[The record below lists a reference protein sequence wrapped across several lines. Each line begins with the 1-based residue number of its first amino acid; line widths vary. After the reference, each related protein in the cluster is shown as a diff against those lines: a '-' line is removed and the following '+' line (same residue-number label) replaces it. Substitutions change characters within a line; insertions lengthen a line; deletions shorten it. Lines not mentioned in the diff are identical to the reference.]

1 MVRISNEA
9 MWEETGLEVLAD
21 LGWTVLTGEDIA
33 PYKQERESW
42 ADPIIQP
49 RLAKALVRLNPTVPT
64 TYLQQAQAE
73 ILRPR
78 SADAITE
85 NFRLHQAMTAGY
97 RELSYLDTDGVEQT
111 PTIRLISP
119 RVEDNE
125 WLAVNQV
132 RLQDSEHHRRL
143 DIALYCNGLLVAVI
157 ELKDAGNERTSSA
170 GAHAQLATYV
180 REFPLAFRSVL
191 LTVASDG
198 VTALYGTPFTGL
210 DHFSPWN
217 VDDDGAVIRPG
228 ERVDYDDEYAS
239 PLAILLRG
247 LFNQERFGQLLR
259 GYTAFASSKESGLV
273 KRIAKPHQYFAVT
286 KAVGSTVEATR
297 GDGRAGVVWHTQG
310 SGKSMEME
318 LYAAAIHREPAL
330 GNPTLI
336 VITDRKELDGQLFDT
351 FEASTLVPEKPVRIT
366 SRAQL
371 REALTGRATGGL
383 FFTTLQK
390 FGLTRDERQAGQRHP
405 LLTDRRN
412 VLVIVDEAHRSHY
425 DDLDGYAAHLHDAL
439 PHASFIAFTGT
450 PISFAERNTRQVF
463 GDYVDVY
470 DLSRAVEDGA
480 TVPVYFEPRHIT
492 MARAEGVTDED
503 IDAAADEATLD
514 LDDIER
520 RRIEAAV
527 ARINEVY
534 GHPDRI
540 RALATD
546 LLAHWSQRKA
556 TMRTTIEV
564 DGKAMIVCA
573 TREIAARLYDEI
585 VRQRREAGDDTWHSD
600 ALDGGKIKVVY
611 SGSITDTEPISR
623 HVRKEH
629 EQKTVKARVKK
640 AEDPLEL
647 VIVKDMMLTGFDAPC
662 LHTLYVDRPL
672 KGALLMQTLARVNR
686 TFRGK
691 DNGLLVGY
699 APLTESLEQALAEY
713 SDTDKA
719 TKPQGRGS
727 HEQVALAL
735 ELLASLDGLVPFD
748 WHARLAADSSHRAF
762 LNVALAAVE
771 ELLAPDARRTA
782 DALPTTR
789 RTDGPSRAEFDD
801 EPDAPVPPLVR
812 YRKLAAQLNRGW
824 SIGGG
829 SEVLVERDLDFRFHS
844 NVRVMLA
851 KLDAE
856 NRAAEGRPVS
866 EDVERLLRSLI
877 AETTGSGEVIDIYAA
892 AGIERPDLARLTPEA
907 LEAIRKVERP
917 HMAIE
922 ALRAALRADADAVT
936 GGNIARERQ
945 FSQRLAELRNRYLN
959 SQLTAAEIIEELIRM
974 AKDIAA
980 EARRGE
986 QFDPPLGRRELATY
1000 DALASNE
1007 SADLIMGQD
1016 TLARIARELVEVVRR
1031 DVKTDW
1037 TVREDVRAKL
1047 RASIKRLLVKYDYPP
1062 DQQQD
1067 AISRV
1072 IEQMELFAAKEA
1084 A

>member
-1 MVRISNEA
+1 MARYTANEA
-9 MWEETGLEVLAD
+9 AWEAIALEILAEVEWETM
-21 LGWTVLTGEDIA
+21 TGEEIS
-33 PYKQERESW
+33 PYHHQRATWS
-42 ADPIIQP
+42 DPIIQP
-49 RLAKALVRLNPTVPT
+49 RLAAALLRLNPTVPQA
-64 TYLQQAQAE
+64 YLEQAQAE
-73 ILRPR
+73 LLHPR

-85 NFRLHQAMTAGY
+85 NFRFHEAMTQGY
-97 RELSYLDTDGVEQT
+97 RGLSYVDADGIEQN
-111 PTIRLISP
+111 PTLRLISSKP
-119 RVEDNE
+119 DENE
-125 WLAVNQV
+125 YLAVNQV
-132 RLQDSEHHRRL
+132 RLTDREHDRRL
-143 DIALYCNGLLVAVI
+143 DVVLYCNGLPVAVI
-157 ELKDAGNERTSSA
+157 ELKDAGNARTSSA

-198 VTALYGTPFTGL
+198 VTAFYGTPFTGL

-217 VDDDGAVIRPG
+217 VDDNGAVVQPG
-228 ERVDYDDEYAS
+228 TPSQFFGGTSAS
-239 PLAILLRG
+239 ALEVLLAG
-247 LFNQERFGQLLR
+247 LFNVDRFGQLLR
-259 GYTAFASSKESGLV
+259 GYTAFAETDAGLV

-297 GDGRAGVVWHTQG
+297 SDGRAGVVWHTQG

-318 LYAAAIHREPAL
+318 LYAAAVHREAAL
-330 GNPTLI
+330 GNPTLV
-336 VITDRKELDGQLFDT
+336 VITDRNELDGQLHDT
-351 FEASTLVPEKPVRIT
+351 FVASKLVPETPVRIT

-371 REALTGRATGGL
+371 REALTGRATGGIL
-383 FFTTLQK
+383 FTTLQK
-390 FGLTRDERQAGQRHP
+390 FALTKDEKEAGRTHP
-405 LLTDRRN
+405 VLTDRRN

-425 DDLDGYAAHLHDAL
+425 DDIDGFARHLRDAL

-450 PISFAERNTRQVF
+450 PISFTERDTRATF

-470 DLSRAVEDGA
+470 DLSRAVADGA
-480 TVPVYFEPRHIT
+480 TVPVYFEPRHIE
-492 MARAEGVTDED
+492 MKRAAGVSDED

-520 RRIEAAV
+520 RRVEAAV
-527 ARINEVY
+527 ARITEVY

-546 LLAHWSQRKA
+546 LLAHWEQRKA

-564 DGKAMIVCA
+564 DGKAMVVCA
-573 TREIAARLYDEI
+573 PRVIAARLYDEI

-611 SGSITDTEPISR
+611 SGSISDTGIVGR

-629 EQKTVKARVKK
+629 EQKAVKARVKK
-640 AEDPLEL
+640 ADDPLEI

-699 APLTESLEQALAEY
+699 APLTESLERALADY
-713 SDTDKA
+713 SPTDQA

-727 HEQVALAL
+727 DEQVALAL
-735 ELLASLDGLVPFD
+735 DLLDSLDALVPFD
-748 WHARLAADSSHRAF
+748 WHARLAADATPRAF
-762 LNVALAAVE
+762 LNVTTAAVE
-771 ELLAPDARRTA
+771 ALLRPESRRTTA
-782 DALPTTR
+782 GELE
-789 RTDGPSRAEFDD
+789 AE
-801 EPDAPVPPLVR
+801 ASPLVR
-812 YRKLAAQLNRGW
+812 YRKLASQLNRAW

-829 SEVLVERDLDFRFHS
+829 STTLAERDTDFRFHS
-844 NVRVMLA
+844 QVRVMLA
-851 KLDAE
+851 KLEAA
-856 NRAAEGRPVS
+856 NRAADGRPVP
-866 EDVERLLRSLI
+866 EEIERLLRSLI

-907 LEAIRKVERP
+907 LESIRHAERP

-922 ALRAALRADADAVT
+922 ALRAALLADADAVT

-945 FSQRLAELRNRYLN
+945 FSERLGELMNRYLN

-974 AKDIAA
+974 AQDIAA

-986 QFDPPLGRRELATY
+986 TFDPPLDRRELATY
-1000 DALASNE
+1000 DALSLNE
-1007 SADLIMGQD
+1007 SADDLMGQD
-1016 TLARIARELVEVVRR
+1016 TLARIARELVEIVRR

-1037 TVREDVRAKL
+1037 RVREDVRAKL

-1062 DQQQD
+1062 DQQQG
-1067 AISRV
+1067 AIARV